1 MRRTVQAGPESRQGL
16 WRRGPVVRILAS
28 AAGQSGIPPVSCDA
42 LVDTGAWPSYLDVAV
57 VRQLRLTPVDVAS
70 PASLLQHPKRRLN
83 IYAARI
89 HIAALDLSR
98 VAAYP
103 ALDFKAAG
111 LPYDAL
117 IGRDFL
123 GELTM
128 TYDGPSGSVVLC
140 RDFEQPPLPD
150 AGSQLRP
157 APTR

>member
-1 MRRTVQAGPESRQGL
+1 M
-16 WRRGPVVRILAS
+16 
-28 AAGQSGIPPVSCDA
+28 
-42 LVDTGAWPSYLDVAV
+42 

-70 PASLLQHPKRRLN
+70 PASLIQHQKRRLN

-89 HIAALDLSR
+89 HISALDLSR
-98 VAAYP
+98 TAAYP
-103 ALDFKAAG
+103 ALDFKVAG

-140 RDFEQPPLPD
+140 RDYAQPPLPD
-150 AGSQLRP
+150 ADGQL
-157 APTR
+157 